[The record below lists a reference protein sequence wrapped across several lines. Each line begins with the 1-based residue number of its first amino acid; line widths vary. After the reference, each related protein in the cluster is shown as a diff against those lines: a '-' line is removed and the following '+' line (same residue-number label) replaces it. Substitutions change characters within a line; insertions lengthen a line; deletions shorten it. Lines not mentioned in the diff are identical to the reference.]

1 MLFDQQEHA
10 LGTVRDMIGQAEHGR
25 NSETPGEHRVA
36 QLAPN
41 PLKFKS
47 GGRFHQAS
55 IAANVLVETRLHFGY
70 WPISKVSG
78 FYDEITGATITR
90 HMEFDNLS
98 MIEVEKNWSRI
109 NSVAELAVR
118 PVITLR
124 ALDHWS
130 ADDPF

>member
-1 MLFDQQEHA
+1 MEQGA
-10 LGTVRDMIGQAEHGR
+10 IP
-25 NSETPGEHRVA
+25 ETPGEHRVA

-47 GGRFHQAS
+47 GGRFHRAS
-55 IAANVLVETRLHFGY
+55 ITANVLVETRLHFGY

-98 MIEVEKNWSRI
+98 MIEVEKKWPRI
-109 NSVAELAVR
+109 YSITELAVR
-118 PVITLR
+118 P
-124 ALDHWS
+124 
-130 ADDPF
+130 